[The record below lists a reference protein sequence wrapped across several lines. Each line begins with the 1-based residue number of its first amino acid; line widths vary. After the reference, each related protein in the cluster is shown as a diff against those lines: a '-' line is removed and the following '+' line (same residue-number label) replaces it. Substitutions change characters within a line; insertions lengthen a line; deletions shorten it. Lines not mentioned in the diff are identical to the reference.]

1 MSPTG
6 RLNLIAFRGHR
17 SAVGVNGAAFSYRT
31 LGSGLQPI
39 CGRLLEGAYAKPAV
53 KAGDRTISECL
64 GVSDF
69 YSVHLT
75 TYFLPDSDESAG
87 GPTDDLSKYD
97 EYCDRVPGTGKVIF
111 SVTLM
116 EKDARNESVALSFYQ
131 VDTDGG
137 LKQINALPSRAAF
150 KRLCDVGRERSL
162 TRENIC
168 SSSPSARRRTRRT
181 RSRCRSSSA
190 NDRRVCKAVRADL
203 SSLLARLRAR
213 RFCRHRRKPV
223 T

>member
-1 MSPTG
+1 MSPG
-6 RLNLIAFRGHR
+6 RLNALVFAGIVLLI
-17 SAVGVNGAAFSYRT
+17 GVNGAAFSYRLWGPALNQYVDDFWKAHT
-31 LGSGLQPI
+31 L
-39 CGRLLEGAYAKPAV
+39 RPAV

-75 TYFLPDSDESAG
+75 TYFLPDSEESAG
-87 GPTDDLSKYD
+87 GTTDDLSKYA

-137 LKQINALPSRAAF
+137 LKQINALPSR
-150 KRLCDVGRERSL
+150 
-162 TRENIC
+162 
-168 SSSPSARRRTRRT
+168 P
-181 RSRCRSSSA
+181 RSSGFVTLDA
-190 NDRRVCKAVRADL
+190 NVAHKGKY
-203 SSLLARLRAR
+203 LLKLAFGEAKNAEDTIEMPI
-213 RFCRHRRKPV
+213 FV
-223 T
+223 GQ